1 MTLIIKNQYEIKSP
15 CTPNENQYHPRG
27 IIRTKNYPSGQLAVY
42 YQDTNGEPI
51 AELSI
56 NEDSIQL
63 DSDEIILKNY
73 SENAKIAKDFLDSEI
88 LLPTERF
95 VVIGAHLCPICK
107 VCV

>member
-1 MTLIIKNQYEIKSP
+1 MTLIIKDQYEIKSP
-15 CTPNENQYHPRG
+15 YIPNENQNYPRG
-27 IIRTKNYPSGQLAVY
+27 IIRTKYYPNGQLAVY

-95 VVIGAHLCPICK
+95 VVIGSYLCPICK